1 MIVNTDDDFGFTT
14 HNETVPDV
22 YQQTVYVD
30 KKAKDMY
37 DLIFP
42 FLDKLRTS
50 EGDIIKWPY
59 ATRSFQITKMLSNMR
74 AILAEGYSQETDLK
88 KLTPEEI
95 EFHKAMGTIKI

>member
-1 MIVNTDDDFGFTT
+1 MSEENDFGFTT
-14 HNETVPDV
+14 YNENIPDV

-59 ATRSFQITKMLSNMR
+59 GTRSFQITKMLSNMR
-74 AILAEGYSQETDLK
+74 AILAEGYAEKPETK
-88 KLTPEEI
+88 KLTEEEI
-95 EFHKAMGTIKI
+95 QFHKAMGTLKI